1 MYDIEL
7 AGGFALSQ
15 ENKKKVI
22 CVTGTRPEAI
32 KMAPLVTELKRREYF
47 IPLVLATGQHTD
59 MLYGALS
66 YFDIKPDFDLAIMKE
81 KQSLDYITSQVLT
94 GTGKIFDEVKPD
106 IVLVHGDTTTTFA
119 SALSAFYRN
128 IPVGHIEAGLRS
140 YNMKLPF
147 PEEANRVLTDRLCS
161 FWFAPTARSADNLV
175 REGSSS
181 ELVYIT
187 GNTVI
192 DALWKTV
199 DKIKN
204 TAKYPFRDILSA
216 ESRVL
221 LMTLHRRESWGKPLK
236 NLCNAVKR
244 IIEKNPDLWLVLPVH
259 KNPLVRDD
267 IFDIFKDTER
277 VILTEAMDYQDFVA
291 IMSRSFMII
300 TDSGGLQEE
309 GSSLKIPVLVTRDV
323 SERPEAFE
331 EGTAILVGQ
340 ETAKLEQEINKL
352 LNNSE
357 YYDEIVRN
365 AGNPFGNGNA
375 SEIICDILEKRL

>member
-1 MYDIEL
+1 
-7 AGGFALSQ
+7 
-15 ENKKKVI
+15 
-22 CVTGTRPEAI
+22 
-32 KMAPLVTELKRREYF
+32 MAPLVTELKRREYF
-47 IPLVLATGQHTD
+47 QPLVLATGQHTD

-94 GTGKIFDEVKPD
+94 GTGKILDEVKPD

-140 YNMKLPF
+140 YNIKLPF

-175 REGSSS
+175 REGASS

-204 TAKYPFRDILSA
+204 TAKYPFREILPA
-216 ESRVL
+216 ESRVI
-221 LMTLHRRESWGKPLK
+221 LMTLHRRESWGEPLK
-236 NLCNAVKR
+236 KLCNAVKK
-244 IIEKNPDLWLVLPVH
+244 IIEENPDLWLVLPVH

-267 IFDIFKDTER
+267 ICNIFKETER

-291 IMSRSFMII
+291 TMSRSFMII

-340 ETAKLEQEINKL
+340 ETAKLEEEINKL

>member
-1 MYDIEL
+1 M
-7 AGGFALSQ
+7 SQ

>member
-161 FWFAPTARSADNLV
+161 FWFAPTARSAENLV